1 MLHNKLLEKKSLLRI
16 FIFLAAAALIIT
28 FASHNSIFAT
38 EEGTSGDDMTTMTN
52 EETGENKDGD
62 QEDGAVL
69 TTGAEEE
76 SKSEE
81 GGAEKDEWK
90 CKACGK
96 TNNGGTKC
104 SADPDKCQALRPTT
118 TLSIIGLVIL
128 IIVIAI
134 GFIKK
139 INLGFMAIGAAFI
152 LAIIANINAKYVTK
166 SFDADMFVTLVG
178 VTFLFGMA
186 SQNGTLDLFS
196 KKVVALVGKKTVLIP
211 ILMFFLSAFISAIGP
226 GHIAAGILMTTFAVY
241 LAFEMKINPITTALF
256 AKLGANA
263 GCASPL
269 SLTGLLGKSLTTAL
283 VDNPDNADIASRLEF
298 NQWHFFI
305 AVLVSG
311 FIFTL
316 LLYVFTKS
324 YKVKADNPLKLK
336 DIPKFNWK
344 QWVTIAAIVLMVVLC
359 IGFQFNTGLTAFV
372 MATILLLLKCA
383 DEKKAIKGIPWGTLV
398 FICGVSVLIKVIDMV
413 GGIDMISNFLQSLMG
428 KHTATP
434 IMAGTSGILSWVS
447 STTGV
452 VMPALFN
459 MLPGILRKFGT
470 DVNYMEMVSA
480 ITATSFAAAIS
491 PLSTGGAIIMS
502 SYSASKETTN
512 EELNKIF
519 KFLFLLS
526 VANVLLNVFLAAI
539 RLFGFYGLFG

>member
-1 MLHNKLLEKKSLLRI
+1 MLNTSRSQSRLRVLLLTLLMLLT
-16 FIFLAAAALIIT
+16 LASFTITAFADEPQAA
-28 FASHNSIFAT
+28 
-38 EEGTSGDDMTTMTN
+38 
-52 EETGENKDGD
+52 EETAAE
-62 QEDGAVL
+62 A
-69 TTGAEEE
+69 AEETAA
-76 SKSEE
+76 EE
-81 GGAEKDEWK
+81 PEAEEAAEAPEETAKEDDEWK

-96 TNNGGTKC
+96 TNHGGTRC
-104 SADPDKCQALRPTT
+104 SVDPDKCKALRPTT
-118 TLSIIGLVIL
+118 TLSIIGIVIL
-128 IIVIAI
+128 VVVIAI

-139 INLGFMAIGAAFI
+139 INLGFMAIGAAF
-152 LAIIANINAKYVTK
+152 LLGLIANIDGKFIAK
-166 SFDADMFVTLVG
+166 SFDGDMFVTLVG

-196 KKVVALVGKKTVLIP
+196 KKVVALVGKNTVFIP
-211 ILMFFLSAFISAIGP
+211 VLMFFLSALISAMGP

-263 GCASPL
+263 GCASPM
-269 SLTGLLGKSLTTAL
+269 SLTGQLGLKLTNKL
-283 VDNPDNADIASRLEF
+283 IDNSDNSDIAARLQF
-298 NQWHFFI
+298 NEWYFFL
-305 AVLVSG
+305 AVLISG

-344 QWVTIAAIVLMVVLC
+344 QWVTIASIVLMVVLC
-359 IGFQFNTGLTAFV
+359 IGFKFNTGLTAFV
-372 MATILLLLKCA
+372 LATILLLLKCA
-383 DEKKAIKGIPWGTLV
+383 DEKKAIKAIPWGTLI
-398 FICGVSVLIKVIDMV
+398 FICGVGILISTLDMV
-413 GGIDMISNFLQSLMG
+413 GAIDMISGLLQSLMG
-428 KHTATP
+428 KLGARSAAP
-434 IMAGTSGILSWVS
+434 IMAASSGILSWVS

-452 VMPALFN
+452 VMPSLFN
-459 MLPGILRKFGT
+459 MLPGIIRNFGT
-470 DVNYMEMVSA
+470 GVSYMELISA

-526 VANVLLNVFLAAI
+526 VANVLLNVLLSWLSVFTL
-539 RLFGFYGLFG
+539 GGLFS